1 MLSSRDADRFL
12 SKVRFVGGCWVWQA
26 GHLST
31 GYPSFSLG
39 GGSQPGH
46 RVSFASFVGPIP
58 SGGFVLHRCDNRS
71 CVNPDHLYLGDHRR
85 NMRDMRERGRS
96 ASGERNGQS
105 HLSDEQRRE
114 IADRFEPRYTRYVAG
129 KGARRWRS
137 NRIELAAEF
146 GVSTT
151 TISNIT
157 KGNTYAA

>member
-12 SKVRFVGGCWVWQA
+12 SKV
-26 GHLST
+26 
-31 GYPSFSLG
+31 
-39 GGSQPGH
+39 
-46 RVSFASFVGPIP
+46 
-58 SGGFVLHRCDNRS
+58 
-71 CVNPDHLYLGDHRR
+71 
-85 NMRDMRERGRS
+85 
-96 ASGERNGQS
+96 
-105 HLSDEQRRE
+105 
-114 IADRFEPRYTRYVAG
+114 RFEPRYTRYVAG